1 MHALWQDIRFE
12 IRVLLK
18 SPLTVG
24 IAALT
29 LSLGIGANTA
39 VFSLIKALIIRPL
52 PAVRAAEDLVTI
64 ASRTH
69 TGELITLSYPNYRDL
84 RDMNTVFTSLEASA
98 IAPLSFSD
106 NGAPAR
112 RQWGELV
119 SGNYFETLGVTTIL
133 GRPILP
139 SDETAPGAS
148 PVVVIGHAFWR
159 DVFRGDPNVV
169 GRKVSLSGYP
179 FSIVGVAEEHF
190 KGSIVGLSFDLF
202 VPLTMQAQAYSFEAG
217 PGNILEQRDTQWLV
231 VQGRLKPATSF
242 AQAQSAMD
250 VLGKQLLRTYPND
263 QI

>member
-39 VFSLIKALIIRPL
+39 DFSLIKALIIRPL

-84 RDMNTVFTSLEASA
+84 RDMNTVFASAEASA

-106 NGAPAR
+106 NGGPAR
-112 RQWGELV
+112 RPSGELV
-119 SGNYFETLGVTTIL
+119 SGNYFDTLGVKTVL

-139 SDETAPGAS
+139 SDERAPGAS
-148 PVVVIGHAFWR
+148 PVVVISYSFWR
-159 DVFRGDPNVV
+159 DTFHADPNIL
-169 GRKVSLSGYP
+169 GRKVLLSGYP
-179 FSIVGVAEEHF
+179 FSIVGVAEERF

-202 VPLTMQAQAYSFEAG
+202 VPLMMQAQAYSFESG
-217 PGNILEQRDTQWLV
+217 PGNILEPRDTQW
-231 VQGRLKPATSF
+231 P
-242 AQAQSAMD
+242 
-250 VLGKQLLRTYPND
+250 
-263 QI
+263 

>member
-1 MHALWQDIRFE
+1 MNALWQDIRFE

-84 RDMNTVFTSLEASA
+84 RNMNTVFTSLEASA
-98 IAPLSFSD
+98 IAPLSFSE
-106 NGAPAR
+106 NGGPAR

-119 SGNYFETLGVTTIL
+119 SGNYFETLGVKTSL
-133 GRPILP
+133 GRPFCRAMTPRPARHGRRHQPFVLARRLP
-139 SDETAPGAS
+139 CGSEHRRTQ
-148 PVVVIGHAFWR
+148 
-159 DVFRGDPNVV
+159 VF
-169 GRKVSLSGYP
+169 
-179 FSIVGVAEEHF
+179 
-190 KGSIVGLSFDLF
+190 
-202 VPLTMQAQAYSFEAG
+202 
-217 PGNILEQRDTQWLV
+217 
-231 VQGRLKPATSF
+231 
-242 AQAQSAMD
+242 
-250 VLGKQLLRTYPND
+250 
-263 QI
+263 